1 MVRISDILKKALEK
15 KEQEAQPP
23 FQPAESMPKED
34 LSKAEAQFVNNS
46 PPEIDR
52 KIEGINKEEKKEA
65 ENNVSDIRISPLV
78 AKKVSKEES
87 VKLYEELTLLI
98 KGTLNNI
105 SEQNFI
111 DGNIIE
117 DKIETLVSQLLLN
130 NEYLQMLAFIKDSAD
145 SNYLLSHSVNVC
157 IYSIEIGLGLDYEKN
172 KLMELG
178 IAAFLHDVGM
188 EKYHD
193 IAQSQK
199 RLTNEEYKKMEE
211 HSLLGLQI
219 LEHSGSNYK
228 IASLVAYQHH
238 ERLDG
243 SGYPLGKTGEA
254 IIEYAKI
261 VGLVDIYESMI
272 HSRLYRQRKTLME
285 VVQEI
290 LNEKNKFEYKLIKV
304 LMEKIEVFPVGS
316 FVRLNNKE
324 IAQVIKLNHGVPLRP
339 VVKII
344 LDPNGKQMQETKIID
359 LTAQPTVCIKGEEKI
374 NWDWVRL

>member
-1 MVRISDILKKALEK
+1 MVRISDILKKAMEK
-15 KEQEAQPP
+15 RKEEGQPP
-23 FQPAESMPKED
+23 SHPAESMPKED

-46 PPEIDR
+46 PSEIDK

-65 ENNVSDIRISPLV
+65 ENNVSDIRISPLI

-87 VKLYEELTLLI
+87 VKLYEELILLI
-98 KGTLNNI
+98 KDTLRNI
-105 SEQNFI
+105 SEHNSI

-117 DKIETLVSQLLLN
+117 DKIETLVGQLLLN

-238 ERLDG
+238 ERLNG

-261 VGLVDIYESMI
+261 VGLVDIYEAMI
-272 HSRLYRQRKTLME
+272 HSRLYHQRKTVME

-304 LMEKIEVFPVGS
+304 LMEKIGVFPVGS

-344 LDPNGKQMQETKIID
+344 LAPNGKQMQETKIID